1 MRQHTK
7 DGYIIAI
14 TMIIIAL
21 AVGMVTYVY
30 KRVSVYMPVAY
41 TVAQKEKASLLTLS
55 GLEIARGRLAA
66 KGATKKEGHE
76 APPEKTQKPSEQD
89 AVKQFYMMLLPTLNR
104 WQRFV
109 LTEERDGVD
118 ATIAIAIGSEH
129 GKINLN
135 QIYDFQKHVFRK
147 SGTTDWAL
155 ILAEIFTT
163 IEKQMNGKEMFAAL
177 KKFLDQRSVPL
188 NDITELLEIKEFS
201 GFKDV
206 LFYEPPR
213 TTANPE
219 AQEQRPLFLTDIFT
233 VYTPDHMI
241 DPWLLSDSLCALCG
255 FVRARTGD
263 EQDRV
268 KIIESVLK
276 NFKSTYTWKTDWKP
290 FLMPIYQK
298 ELQSLPKG
306 IESVLQTTT
315 NPTIFSIYV
324 TATYGRV
331 TQRLYALVERSKK
344 GEGNS
349 LKYTIE
355 VRKIYRV

>member
-1 MRQHTK
+1 MMHRNR

-21 AVGMVTYVY
+21 AVGLVTYVY
-30 KRVSVYMPVAY
+30 KRASVYMPVAH
-41 TVAQKEKASLLTLS
+41 TLAQKEKASLLALS
-55 GLEIARGRLAA
+55 GLEIARARLAA
-66 KGATKKEGHE
+66 NPAPKKEE
-76 APPEKTQKPSEQD
+76 AVAQEKPKKPSELD
-89 AVKQFYMMLLPTLNR
+89 ALKQFYMTLLPTLNR
-104 WQRFV
+104 AQRFA
-109 LTEERDGVD
+109 LTEEQDGVD
-118 ATIAIAIGSEH
+118 ATITITVGSEH

-135 QIYDFQKHVFRK
+135 QIYDFQKHAFRK
-147 SGTTDWAL
+147 TGTTDWAL
-155 ILAEIFTT
+155 ILTEVFTV
-163 IEKQMNGKEMFAAL
+163 IEKQMNGKEMFTAL
-177 KKFLDQRSVPL
+177 KKFLDQRVSPL

-201 GFKDV
+201 CFKDA

-213 TTANPE
+213 ATNPDV
-219 AQEQRPLFLTDIFT
+219 QEQRPLFLTDIFT
-233 VYTPDHMI
+233 LYTPDHKL
-241 DPWLLSDSLCALCG
+241 DPWLLSDSVCALCG
-255 FVRARTGD
+255 FARVRTGD
-263 EQDRV
+263 EQERT
-268 KIIESVLK
+268 KIVDSVLK

-331 TQRLYALVERSKK
+331 SQRIYALVERMKK
-344 GEGNS
+344 GDGDS
-349 LKYTIE
+349 LKYMIE